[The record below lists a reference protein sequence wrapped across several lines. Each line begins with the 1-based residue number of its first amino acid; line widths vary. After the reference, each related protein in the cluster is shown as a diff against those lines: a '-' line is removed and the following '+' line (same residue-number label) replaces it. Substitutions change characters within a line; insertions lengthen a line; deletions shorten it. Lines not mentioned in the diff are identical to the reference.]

1 MLMEIEIDEFISK
14 KPEFDLLIDARSP
27 KEFAESHI
35 AKSQN
40 FYALNDAEH
49 KEVGTLYKQISRN
62 DAKALGAQYICQ
74 NVALHIQEIYKNYKI
89 GSKIG
94 IYCAKGG
101 LRSSSIAL
109 ILSNIGYQVYRL
121 IGGYK
126 SYRFFAI
133 SYLENLPHKN
143 FIVLG
148 GNTGCGKSELL
159 QDLPNAIDLEKMANH
174 LGSTFGSIK
183 GAQPT
188 QKEFQNRLVEVFS
201 TTDVNAYIFIEGESV
216 RMGKVMLPSKL
227 HEAMKESFRV
237 EVTAPLSQ
245 RVERIL
251 KDYYAITPDFF
262 YSSMETITPY
272 IKKSSK
278 EEAIIAYEKG
288 DLASVAQILL
298 VDYYDVV
305 YKKPKR
311 VDSVIEND
319 EHTQT
324 IEALKALHVSF
335 KNCAYDSVSD

>member
-1 MLMEIEIDEFISK
+1 MLIELEIEQFINDK
-14 KPEFDLLIDARSP
+14 AQFDLLIDARSP
-27 KEFAESHI
+27 KEFEESHI
-35 AKSQN
+35 GGAQN

-49 KEVGTLYKQISRN
+49 KEVGYMYKQISRN
-62 DAKALGAQYICQ
+62 DAKALGAQYICK
-74 NVALHIQEIYKNYKI
+74 NVASHIQEIYKHHKI

-109 ILSNIGYQVYRL
+109 ILSNIGYQVFRL
-121 IGGYK
+121 VEGYK

-188 QKEFQNRLVEVFS
+188 QKEFQNRLLEAFLAID
-201 TTDVNAYIFIEGESV
+201 THAFIFIEGESK
-216 RMGKVMLPSKL
+216 RMGKVTLPSNL
-227 HEAMKESFRV
+227 HDVMKEGFRI
-237 EVTAPLSQ
+237 EITAPIEQ

-251 KDYYAITPDFF
+251 KDYYTIDDAFF
-262 YSSMETITPY
+262 YTSMETITPY
-272 IKKSSK
+272 IKANSK
-278 EEAIIAYEKG
+278 IEAINAYHNN
-288 DLASVAQILL
+288 DLKKVAQILL
-298 VDYYDVV
+298 LDYYDIV
-305 YKKPKR
+305 YKKPKKI
-311 VDSVIEND
+311 DLTLNNHSHQEAIQLLIELYA
-319 EHTQT
+319 Q
-324 IEALKALHVSF
+324 KA
-335 KNCAYDSVSD
+335 Y